1 MNNKVNYTFVGSVV
15 LAIIAIMIFSIYWLL
30 RPTNTNQLREY
41 AIYFAES
48 VSGLNINSPVKYKG
62 VSVGKVHDIRISYKN
77 NKEIEVIVSILS
89 NTPIKESTVA
99 TLNAQGITGLVFID
113 LSLGDENSPNLVK
126 EANEKYP
133 IIKSKPSLFKRFET
147 SVGSV
152 TGKLSDTL
160 DGTTKLLSDDNQKNI
175 AISLDETKEFM
186 TRLNLLLDD
195 KSIDHLHRIFERLD
209 NITYKMDTD
218 LIPKVEILAEKG
230 IRFTDNVSAAMNSV
244 ASSYKVIQASMGEFN
259 RAIADGQL
267 NFKDI
272 SKNTLKNL
280 DASLENMQNVMIEL
294 DNILQKYEDSPND
307 LIFKKQESKK
317 GPGE

>member
-1 MNNKVNYTFVGSVV
+1 MNNKVNFTLVGSVV
-15 LAIIAIMIFSIYWLL
+15 LGIIAVMIFSVYWLM
-30 RPTNTNQLREY
+30 RPTDTNKLREY
-41 AIYFAES
+41 AIYFVES

-62 VSVGKVHDIRISYKN
+62 VSVGKVKDIRISYKN

-89 NTPIKESTVA
+89 GTPIKESTMA

-113 LSLGDENSPNLVK
+113 LSLGDENSPNLVQ
-126 EANEKYP
+126 EPNEKYP

-152 TGKLSDTL
+152 TGKLSGTL
-160 DGTTKLLSDDNQKNI
+160 DGTTKLLSDENQKNI
-175 AISLDETKEFM
+175 SVSLDETKEFIA
-186 TRLNLLLDD
+186 RLNLLFDD
-195 KSIDHLHRIFERLD
+195 KSIKHLHRTFESLD
-209 NITYKMDTD
+209 NITYKMDKV
-218 LIPKVEILAEKG
+218 IPKIEILADKG
-230 IRFTDNVSAAMNSV
+230 IHFTDNVSYSMNSV
-244 ASSYKVIQASMGEFN
+244 ASSYKVIQASMAELHN
-259 RAIADGQL
+259 AILDGQL

-280 DASLENMQNVMIEL
+280 DVSLENMQDVMIEL
-294 DNILQKYEDSPND
+294 DTILKKYEDSPND